1 MSICLRLGFERG
13 GVGSRHV
20 FENHFGRDGSSFFGD
35 TFLLMEERPAMFWF
49 IPLCF
54 AVYAYGGNELF
65 DKFKKIR

>member
-1 MSICLRLGFERG
+1 MFLRIIS
-13 GVGSRHV
+13 GVMAVV
-20 FENHFGRDGSSFFGD
+20 FLVIPFF
-35 TFLLMEERPAMFWF
+35 LMEERPAMFWF